1 MALPGN
7 CLRSNIFRD
16 AALPEACWQL
26 CLYPGGK
33 RLENANNVSLFLKMS
48 STSPTREV
56 RIKVEYRF
64 YFLNDNDQAL
74 FSNVNVGEFHAKPP
88 KGGHSW
94 GLRNIP
100 RQKVSAAMD
109 YQF

>member
-1 MALPGN
+1 MPTTGF
-7 CLRSNIFRD
+7 C
-16 AALPEACWQL
+16 AAVD
-26 CLYPGGK
+26 Y
-33 RLENANNVSLFLKMS
+33 VLFQ
-48 STSPTREV
+48 V

-64 YFLNDNDQAL
+64 YFLSETGTPL

-100 RQKVSAAMD
+100 KQKVLDLPLVFFFAYCFLLFGGGGISLRLS
-109 YQF
+109 Y